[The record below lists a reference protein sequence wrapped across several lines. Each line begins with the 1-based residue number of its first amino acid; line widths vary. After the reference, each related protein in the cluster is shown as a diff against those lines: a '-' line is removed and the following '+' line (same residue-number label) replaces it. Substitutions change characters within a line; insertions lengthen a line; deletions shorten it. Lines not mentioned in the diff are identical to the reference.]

1 MPRDVV
7 IDVSELTNQT
17 TLHWTHGTDPNLA
30 GYEVVWRPTI
40 NPFWTHA
47 IRVGD
52 VREAT
57 VDVSKDNVVF
67 GVRSVNHD
75 GHRSPAVFPFPAS

>member
-1 MPRDVV
+1 MGAALEGD
-7 IDVSELTNQT
+7 
-17 TLHWTHGTDPNLA
+17 DPNLA

-52 VREAT
+52 VTTTRIPL
-57 VDVSKDNVVF
+57 SKDNVIF
-67 GVRSVNHD
+67 GVRGVGRS
-75 GHRSPAVFPFPAS
+75 GHRSPAVFPFPKS